1 MIINHDEKTIT
12 IEVAIDLIPAE
23 NYIKNVV
30 PIEER
35 KKWRFKEPEETKM
48 INVSS
53 SAFKRLYEPG
63 KCQRMDVSK
72 TNQK

>member
-35 KKWRFKEPEETKM
+35 KKWRFKGLEETKM
-48 INVSS
+48 INYTRHRDN
-53 SAFKRLYEPG
+53 ALYEKQ
-63 KCQRMDVSK
+63 KCKKRII
-72 TNQK
+72 